1 MRIPRLTW
9 KWGMLLLGLF
19 LIGLGSARLLVAQ
32 RATVNPVVRVT
43 LDGAYLGIQLE
54 DVTAENMAKYKLA
67 SETGVIVRS
76 VEKGSPAETAGI
88 LENDVILDYAGIPV
102 FSASQLVRLVQETPV
117 SRTVNLALSR
127 DGKKINLAVKIGER
141 RDTLLNDRLNRRLEI
156 IRPGGDLLQFR
167 APLDL
172 GRSLNLTVPRVVVS
186 RTQLGVTTQA
196 LTDQLA
202 EFLGVPG
209 KKGILISS
217 VTARSPA
224 ASVLRAGDVIV
235 SIDGKAATD
244 PSDLSQGVARKEPG
258 SKIDLKVI
266 RDKKEITLAV
276 EFPNSPEVLCSDRMP
291 YFDNNDSVSG
301 TDS

>member
-1 MRIPRLTW
+1 MRIPKLTW

-19 LIGLGSARLLVAQ
+19 LIGFGSASWLVAQ

-102 FSASQLVRLVQETPV
+102 FSASELVRLVQETPV
-117 SRTVNLALSR
+117 NRTVNLGLSR

-172 GRSLNLTVPRVVVS
+172 GRSLNLAVPRVVS
-186 RTQLGVTTQA
+186 RTQLGVTAQA

-217 VTARSPA
+217 VTAGTPA

-235 SIDGKAATD
+235 SIDGKTATD
-244 PSDLSQGVARKEPG
+244 PSDLSQAVARKEPG

-276 EFPNSPEVLCSDRMP
+276 EFPKPGATRRGVKISPD
-291 YFDNNDSVSG
+291 
-301 TDS
+301 